1 MPPSARLNVT
11 DSDITPKGPSFV
23 RPETLS
29 VLGLGAIGG
38 SVAWQA
44 RLAGVPRVIGFT
56 PEAADGALA
65 LKSAALTDLADT
77 PARAVRDADLV
88 VIAAPAGATLDLL
101 GRIGAWL
108 PARALLTDVTSVKV
122 PIMARAELAGLSD
135 RFAGSHPLAGTHA
148 SGFSAARPDL
158 FKGAVVY
165 VTPAGAGADPR
176 PVGEIMDFWA
186 GTLGAEPV
194 RIDAHA
200 HDQQLA
206 WTSHLPH
213 ATASALASVLA
224 RCQAVSFGTG
234 ARDTTRLAGSS
245 APLWTELFQMNRAE
259 ITTALKELEAE
270 LARLRGLI
278 AAADAAPLR
287 EFLERAREFRRGLD
301 R

>member
-1 MPPSARLNVT
+1 V
-11 DSDITPKGPSFV
+11 K
-23 RPETLS
+23 PETLA

-44 RLAGVPRVIGFT
+44 RLAGVPRVIGFA
-56 PEAADGALA
+56 PDAADGALA

-77 PARAVRDADLV
+77 PARAVREADLV
-88 VIAAPAGATLDLL
+88 ILAAPPGATLELL

-108 PARALLTDVTSVKV
+108 PPRALVTDVTSVKV
-122 PIMARAELAGLSD
+122 AIMAAAAAAGLSD
-135 RFAGSHPLAGTHA
+135 RFAGSHPLAGTHL

-158 FKGAVVY
+158 FRGAVVY
-165 VTPAGAGADPR
+165 VTPAAGGDPR
-176 PVGEIMDFWA
+176 PLREIMDFWS

-194 RIDAHA
+194 QMEAVA

-206 WTSHLPH
+206 WTSHLPQ
-213 ATASALASVLA
+213 AAASALAATLA
-224 RCQAVSFGTG
+224 RCQGVSFGTG

-245 APLWTELFQMNRAE
+245 AALWTELFRMNRGE
-259 ITTALKELEAE
+259 ITTALQSLETE

-278 AAADAAPLR
+278 TAADAAPLR
-287 EFLERAREFRRGLD
+287 DFLERARAFRQGLD

>member
-1 MPPSARLNVT
+1 
-11 DSDITPKGPSFV
+11 V
-23 RPETLS
+23 RPETLA

-44 RLAGVPRVIGFT
+44 RLAGVPRVIGFA
-56 PEAADGALA
+56 PEAVDGSLA

-88 VIAAPAGATLDLL
+88 VIAAPPAATLDLL
-101 GRIGAWL
+101 GRIRAWL
-108 PARALLTDVTSVKV
+108 PARALVTDVTSVKV
-122 PIMARAELAGLSD
+122 AVMAAAEVAGLSD

-148 SGFSAARPDL
+148 SGFGAARPDL
-158 FKGAVVY
+158 FRGAVVY
-165 VTPAGAGADPR
+165 VTPAAAGGDAR
-176 PVGEIMDFWA
+176 PLREVMDFWA

-194 RIDAHA
+194 QIEALA

-206 WTSHLPH
+206 WTSHLPQ
-213 ATASALASVLA
+213 AAASALAAVLA
-224 RCQAVSFGTG
+224 RCQGVSFGTG

-245 APLWTELFQMNRAE
+245 APLWTDLFRMNRAE
-259 ITTALKELEAE
+259 VATALQSLETE

-278 AAADAAPLR
+278 TAAEAEPLR
-287 EFLERAREFRRGLD
+287 EFLERARSFRQGLD